1 MHTRH
6 DVADDDASAEVPDV
20 SRSRAA
26 AVFPASCFSAHP
38 AATAY
43 NRYNGTAPPS
53 GGHHRGKRRV
63 QDAGCHAGAF
73 CPFSS
78 SPFPHAGIHYAVF
91 SPARHVPAPTRAT
104 RPTGRKSGISPRL
117 TIHDT
122 YRFPSFFSRQIPSYS
137 NRHRCAR
144 EKPFF
149 FVTDF
154 HRTVSPVKAD
164 TCHRMPVRP
173 FAAEMCLC
181 RSTDRFATIQTDCSG
196 QPACCRKSG
205 KYPCRPAIRQD
216 EGIICRQWIALIS

>member
-1 MHTRH
+1 MANPPHFSTIPLAEHIDHDIGHDTACHGDQNQNRYPSGTMHTRH

-53 GGHHRGKRRV
+53 GGHHRGKRHV

-149 FVTDF
+149 
-154 HRTVSPVKAD
+154 
-164 TCHRMPVRP
+164 
-173 FAAEMCLC
+173 L
-181 RSTDRFATIQTDCSG
+181 
-196 QPACCRKSG
+196 
-205 KYPCRPAIRQD
+205 
-216 EGIICRQWIALIS
+216 